1 MYFCCADFTDSCFSF
16 SWETYRA
23 IKWVHSHSHKKFTNW
38 VIVSLF
44 PIDLAN
50 KVCKKYGKNYNIL
63 YYVNKFK
70 VHRQC
75 TSIRQTYLSTEDLN
89 SISYCTITNNLASI
103 RSSKGKKKWR
113 CSFFRFT
120 HRQQFFMGFDGEKE
134 QVKTFFFPIS
144 LWLSEEMYA
153 IEKLFLPPIF
163 CVSLYFKIEKN
174 SENSFTLLSFS

>member
-1 MYFCCADFTDSCFSF
+1 MGSFTF
-16 SWETYRA
+16 T
-23 IKWVHSHSHKKFTNW
+23 HKKFTNW

-70 VHRQC
+70 VPRQC

-120 HRQQFFMGFDGEKE
+120 HRQQFFMGFDGEKNKKKLFSFLL
-134 QVKTFFFPIS
+134 VCGFLRKCMRLKNFFF
-144 LWLSEEMYA
+144 LRFFVCLS
-153 IEKLFLPPIF
+153 ILR
-163 CVSLYFKIEKN
+163 
-174 SENSFTLLSFS
+174 